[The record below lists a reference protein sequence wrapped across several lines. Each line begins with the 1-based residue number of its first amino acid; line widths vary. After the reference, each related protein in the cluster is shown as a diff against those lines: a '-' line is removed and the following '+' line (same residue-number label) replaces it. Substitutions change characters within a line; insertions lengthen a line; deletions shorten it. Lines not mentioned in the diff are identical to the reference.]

1 MREARLSRTER
12 AVSIVLAAVF
22 AAAGILKIL
31 DPMSFAASIARL
43 RLLPDS
49 IVGTTAIVLPWVE
62 LVAAGALFVPSY
74 RAAAIR
80 LLLGLLA
87 AFTTLLGLGLWMGS
101 PDSCGCF
108 GGVAVLNRAD
118 LGLVR
123 NLALLGLAAFLLRRE
138 TTCRAEPASPASGA
152 SR

>member
-1 MREARLSRTER
+1 LSRTER
-12 AVSIVLAAVF
+12 ALSIVLAAVF

-43 RLLPDS
+43 RLLPDWM
-49 IVGTTAIVLPWVE
+49 VGATAIVLPWIE
-62 LVAAGALFVPSY
+62 LVAAGALFVPLY
-74 RAAAIR
+74 RAAATR

-87 AFTTLLGLGLWMGS
+87 AFTTLLGIGLWMGS

-118 LGLVR
+118 LGVVR
-123 NLALLGLAAFLLRRE
+123 NLVLLILVAILLRRKPTDPE
-138 TTCRAEPASPASGA
+138 GPASPASDT

>member
-1 MREARLSRTER
+1 MSRTER
-12 AVSIVLAAVF
+12 VVAIVLAAVF
-22 AAAGILKIL
+22 ATAGILKIL
-31 DPMSFAASIARL
+31 DPLSFAASIARL
-43 RLLPDS
+43 GFLPNPM
-49 IVGTTAIVLPWVE
+49 VGGTAIVLPWVE

-74 RAAAIR
+74 RPAAIR

-87 AFTTLLGLGLWMGS
+87 AFTTLLGLGLWIGN
-101 PDSCGCF
+101 PDACGCF

-123 NLALLGLAAFLLRRE
+123 NLVLLILVAILLRRKPIAP
-138 TTCRAEPASPASGA
+138 TEPASPASGT

>member
-1 MREARLSRTER
+1 MSRTER
-12 AVSIVLAAVF
+12 ALSIVLAAVF
-22 AAAGILKIL
+22 ATAGILKIL
-31 DPMSFAASIARL
+31 DPMAFAASIARL
-43 RLLPDS
+43 RLLPDPM
-49 IVGTTAIVLPWVE
+49 VGATAILLPWVE

-74 RAAAIR
+74 RPAAIR

-108 GGVAVLNRAD
+108 GGLGLLNRAD

-138 TTCRAEPASPASGA
+138 SKSTSPAGPASPASGT
-152 SR
+152 SH

>member
-1 MREARLSRTER
+1 MSRTER
-12 AVSIVLAAVF
+12 ALSIVLAAVF

-43 RLLPDS
+43 RLLPDWM
-49 IVGTTAIVLPWVE
+49 VGATAIVLPWVE

-74 RAAAIR
+74 RAAGIR
-80 LLLGLLA
+80 LLLGLLV
-87 AFTTLLGLGLWMGS
+87 AFTTLLGLGLWIGS

-108 GGVAVLNRAD
+108 GGLGFLNRAD
-118 LGLVR
+118 VGMVR
-123 NLALLGLAAFLLRRE
+123 NLVLLGVAAFLLRRKPISP
-138 TTCRAEPASPASGA
+138 AGPASPASGT